1 MAFTG
6 PCEKMLNI
14 INHQGNAN
22 QNHNEISF
30 HRCQNHYHQKDH
42 KQRMS
47 AKMWRK
53 GNPHMLLMGM
63 LIGAATVEYSMEVSQ
78 KVKNRVTI

>member
-1 MAFTG
+1 
-6 PCEKMLNI
+6 
-14 INHQGNAN
+14 
-22 QNHNEISF
+22 
-30 HRCQNHYHQKDH
+30 
-42 KQRMS
+42 MS

-53 GNPHMLLMGM
+53 GNPYMLLMGM